1 MKANS
6 PVNSE
11 NPVHTLKAFI
21 DHVTKVSER
30 LRAADHVAFADENL
44 RAFVSDSTLAAYA
57 ADILDA
63 LAAQLSEAKGKLQ

>member
-1 MKANS
+1 M
-6 PVNSE
+6 NSE
-11 NPVHTLKAFI
+11 SPMHTLKTTI
-21 DHVTKVSER
+21 DHITEVSER

-44 RAFVSDSTLAAYA
+44 RALVPDLTLAAYA